1 MPYKDIKYF
10 TTQGSISKETKIIGC
25 GGDLGGSSIGGAII
39 GGIIAGGVGA
49 IIGSR
54 KEGRIEPIK
63 TEIITHEDRGTILYY
78 MRIEELFCIIMLV
91 VKKIN
96 DI

>member
-10 TTQGSISKETKIIGC
+10 TTQGSISKEIKITGC

-63 TEIITHEDRGTILYY
+63 TEIITHDDKETIL
-78 MRIEELFCIIMLV
+78 L
-91 VKKIN
+91 
-96 DI
+96 